1 MEDGQWRG
9 CGPGGFLFGLE
20 EPGIEKAAGFDVS
33 KGIEQSGLQ
42 VRVLLLKFV
51 EDGAEGAADGAGFQ
65 GAAAR
70 DDRRGGGLRPCP
82 GQVFRDVKKRADE
95 AELAAAGPDDWGQG
109 GEAPG
114 EHGVAEEGLAEVVG
128 RVAESD
134 DVGAKLAG
142 ERVDSAAAEAAAEVA
157 AVIGLIGEQ
166 AEGGV
171 VGPKGPGD
179 AVIEHPLPERL
190 NRSEELALIDGEGA
204 KREADGSASLEQKK
218 RGQEGEGILA
228 AGEAYSDT
236 VAVADHPKARNG
248 LSDAAQD
255 GFFELQV
262 FIVLFVSPARR
273 TVWEVL
279 QRVERGAKSDEAL
292 LEAARGLE
300 SRDAGLAT
308 EIVYGVLRRR
318 AQLDWLIGRAS
329 SRRVEEMDAEVLRA
343 LRTGAY
349 QLRYLSRVPAHAAV
363 GESVEMVKQA
373 GRRYAAGFVNAVL
386 RRLPRLPDR
395 WESEELEYSMP
406 GWLLERWKR
415 RLGEEDALRAA
426 RAALE
431 APERAELE
439 GLPMDE
445 GAQAIVP
452 LLELKAGERTL
463 DVCAAPGNKT
473 RQALAGGARVVAC
486 DASWKRLRG
495 LLAEC
500 PRVQARVDEGLPFAA
515 VFDKV
520 LVDAPCTGTGTLG
533 RNPEIRWRVTENEI
547 ARQARRQ
554 EAILR
559 EALRCLK
566 PGGRLVYATC
576 SLEREENEEV
586 VERVAGGRVKRTV
599 LRVPGRD
606 RGDGFFAAVIE

>member
-1 MEDGQWRG
+1 M
-9 CGPGGFLFGLE
+9 
-20 EPGIEKAAGFDVS
+20 
-33 KGIEQSGLQ
+33 
-42 VRVLLLKFV
+42 
-51 EDGAEGAADGAGFQ
+51 
-65 GAAAR
+65 
-70 DDRRGGGLRPCP
+70 RPCP
-82 GQVFRDVKKRADE
+82 GKVFRDVKKRADE
-95 AELAAAGPDDWGQG
+95 AELAAAGPDDRGQG

-128 RVAESD
+128 GVAESD

-236 VAVADHPKARNG
+236 VAVADHLKAGDG

-262 FIVLFVSPARR
+262 SIVLFVSPARR
-273 TVWEVL
+273 TAWEVL
-279 QRVERGAKSDEAL
+279 ERVERGAKSDQAL

-329 SRRVEEMDAEVLRA
+329 SRRVEEMDAKVLRA
-343 LRTGAY
+343 LRMGAY

-473 RQALAGGARVVAC
+473 RQALACGARVVAC

-495 LLAEC
+495 LLADC
-500 PRVQARVDEGLPFAA
+500 PRVQARADEGLPFAA
-515 VFDKV
+515 AFGKV

-533 RNPEIRWRVTENEI
+533 RNPEIRWRVTEEEI

-554 EAILR
+554 ELILR
-559 EALRCLK
+559 EALQCLK

>member
-1 MEDGQWRG
+1 MEDGERRG
-9 CGPGGFLFGLE
+9 VGAAVFFIGLKE
-20 EPGIEKAAGFDVS
+20 AGIEEAAGFEVAES
-33 KGIEQSGLQ
+33 VEQGGFQ
-42 VRVLLLKFV
+42 VGVLLFEFV
-51 EDGAEGAADGAGFQ
+51 EDGAERAADGSGPE

-70 DDRRGGGLRPCP
+70 DDRGGGGFGP
-82 GQVFRDVKKRADE
+82 GAGEVFGDVEKRADE
-95 AELAAAGPDDWGQG
+95 AELAAAGPDDGGQR

-114 EHGVAEEGLAEVVG
+114 EHGVAEEGLAKVVG
-128 RVAESD
+128 GVAEGD
-134 DVGAKLAG
+134 DVGAELAG
-142 ERVDSAAAEAAAEVA
+142 KGVDGAAAETAAKVA
-157 AVIGLIGEQ
+157 AVTGLIGEE

-171 VGPKGPGD
+171 VAAEGPGD
-179 AVIEHPLPERL
+179 VVVEHPLAEGL
-190 NRSEELALIDGEGA
+190 DGGEELALIDGEGA
-204 KREADGSASLEQKK
+204 KGEADGGALL
-218 RGQEGEGILA
+218 QEGESGEEGEGVLA
-228 AGEAYSDT
+228 AGEADGDT
-236 VAVADHPKARNG
+236 VSVTDHVEAGDG
-248 LSDAAQD
+248 LTDAAED

-262 FIVLFVSPARR
+262 TIVLFVSPARR
-273 TVWEVL
+273 TAYEVL
-279 QRVERGAKSDEAL
+279 AQVERGAKSDEAL
-292 LEAARGLE
+292 LEAAKGLE

-318 AQLDWLIGRAS
+318 AQLDWLIGRAAA
-329 SRRVEEMDAEVLRA
+329 RRVEELEAAVLRA
-343 LRTGAY
+343 LRMGAY
-349 QLRYLSRVPAHAAV
+349 QLRFLSRVPAHAAV
-363 GESVEMVKQA
+363 DESVELVKLAGRKQA
-373 GRRYAAGFVNAVL
+373 AGLVNAVL
-386 RRLPRLPDR
+386 RRLPRLPER
-395 WESEELEYSMP
+395 WDSEDVEYSMP

-431 APERAELE
+431 APERGELA

-452 LLELKAGERTL
+452 LLELKAGERML

-473 RQALAGGARVVAC
+473 RQALACGARVVAC
-486 DASWKRLRG
+486 DASRRRLLG

-500 PRVQARVDEGLPFAA
+500 PRVLARADEGLPFGA
-515 VFDKV
+515 VFEKV

-533 RNPEIRWRVTENEI
+533 RNPEIRWRVTEEEI

-576 SLEREENEEV
+576 SLEREENEDV
-586 VERVAGGRVKRTV
+586 VERAAGGRVRRTM
-599 LRVPGRD
+599 LRTPGRE